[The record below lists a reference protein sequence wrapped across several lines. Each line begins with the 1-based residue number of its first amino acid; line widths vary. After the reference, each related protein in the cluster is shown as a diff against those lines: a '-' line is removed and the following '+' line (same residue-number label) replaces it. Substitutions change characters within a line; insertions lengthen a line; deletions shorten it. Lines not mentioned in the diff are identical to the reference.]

1 MKKNSIFFAVLFAS
15 TGVWAQ
21 KTLTI
26 EHKAENAMASEITAA
41 LTGNAEEIEKLVI
54 TGTANVTFD
63 DCRAIRAVFTTAA
76 LKTLDLSQ
84 AKFENDSLPGIPAA
98 QTPSNVGAFNATVPY
113 KEGSSEGLDSNA
125 NGLLV
130 EEVILPSDL
139 RVVSNR
145 IFRNFKR
152 LIKITLPSTVKVI
165 DEGAFNKCEQLKT
178 INFPNGLTTIGAYA
192 FYQCYRLGQDPQNPV
207 DVLPES
213 VVGVL
218 GGSAFRQTS
227 AFIGWLPEGITEIGA
242 SCFDCTGG
250 GSAVIVPGSDESVS
264 PGSQGVT
271 IYQHC
276 AKIGDNAFKG
286 QTYIDNVEIN
296 RVTPP
301 EIGQNAFGDPT
312 NEEFLG
318 GIMLYVPQGTF
329 DAYNAIVPYNKMN
342 IVAELP
348 VPGESVVES
357 VESVD
362 FSVYPNPVVNT
373 ISVMTQNVV
382 KSVKILDLN
391 GSVLKNFTVDAVM
404 TFDVSDLPNGMYFI
418 QLDNTAAKFIKK

>member
-1 MKKNSIFFAVLFAS
+1 MHHSK
-15 TGVWAQ
+15 
-21 KTLTI
+21 
-26 EHKAENAMASEITAA
+26 
-41 LTGNAEEIEKLVI
+41 
-54 TGTANVTFD
+54 
-63 DCRAIRAVFTTAA
+63 
-76 LKTLDLSQ
+76 
-84 AKFENDSLPGIPAA
+84 
-98 QTPSNVGAFNATVPY
+98 
-113 KEGSSEGLDSNA
+113 
-125 NGLLV
+125 
-130 EEVILPSDL
+130 
-139 RVVSNR
+139 
-145 IFRNFKR
+145 
-152 LIKITLPSTVKVI
+152 
-165 DEGAFNKCEQLKT
+165 
-178 INFPNGLTTIGAYA
+178 
-192 FYQCYRLGQDPQNPV
+192 
-207 DVLPES
+207 
-213 VVGVL
+213 
-218 GGSAFRQTS
+218 
-227 AFIGWLPEGITEIGA
+227 
-242 SCFDCTGG
+242 
-250 GSAVIVPGSDESVS
+250 
-264 PGSQGVT
+264 
-271 IYQHC
+271 
-276 AKIGDNAFKG
+276 
-286 QTYIDNVEIN
+286 YIDNVEIN